1 MYFLA
6 PVTSSKILYKL
17 FLSQDSKIEP
27 EFKFAASDIE
37 VKNPMENV
45 NPYTEGNFTL
55 TNFYSNFLNMLL

>member
-6 PVTSSKILYKL
+6 LVTSSKILYKL

-45 NPYTEGNFTL
+45 NHFTEGNFAL
-55 TNFYSNFLNMLL
+55 NKFWFKFL